1 VGVKTATKVQYMF
14 SRGPILVVF
23 NLYFQ
28 RLFSTTILSIFFG
41 VTVTIGVNRCKS
53 ACCRVSLKASIY
65 VSLTFFAGVHR
76 LTPFRR
82 GALRS
87 RGSHVRI
94 APGTPFFITIW
105 FPMFFIWKAWPNL
118 FSRGVPPLKQ
128 IPDNRLSTSIPS
140 NLKNTQLKV
149 TAFSLSYSV
158 ELTGFVIE
166 Y

>member
-28 RLFSTTILSIFFG
+28 PLFSTTILSIFCG

-76 LTPFRR
+76 LKPFRR
-82 GALRS
+82 GA
-87 RGSHVRI
+87 
-94 APGTPFFITIW
+94 
-105 FPMFFIWKAWPNL
+105 
-118 FSRGVPPLKQ
+118 Q
-128 IPDNRLSTSIPS
+128 IYNNPNRLSSASAQHIFTSI
-140 NLKNTQLKV
+140 
-149 TAFSLSYSV
+149 
-158 ELTGFVIE
+158 FVQMLV
-166 Y
+166 